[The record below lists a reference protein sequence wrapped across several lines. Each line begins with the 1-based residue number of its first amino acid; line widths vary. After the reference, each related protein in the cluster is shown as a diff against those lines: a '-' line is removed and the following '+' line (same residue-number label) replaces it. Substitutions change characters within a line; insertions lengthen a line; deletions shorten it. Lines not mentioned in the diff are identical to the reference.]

1 MTEKTGQP
9 MYIDTLDTAHPERV
23 LLHIS
28 LDYSGFRAVFDLPGK
43 RKLGIDI
50 AAFVKKSG
58 VIEVYEHLKGSEP
71 GRYWLVKSNRYEVD
85 GTDPLPLL
93 AAYLKTTLGG
103 IEHGYEDSF
112 AETVLAGIR
121 SERKDEQEP

>member
-1 MTEKTGQP
+1 
-9 MYIDTLDTAHPERV
+9 MYIDTLGELHPERV

-58 VIEVYEHLKGSEP
+58 VIEVYEHLRGSEP
-71 GRYWLVKSNRYEVD
+71 GRYWLIESRHYELA

-93 AAYLKTTLGG
+93 TMYLKKCIGG
-103 IEHGYEDSF
+103 IEHSYEGSF
-112 AETVLAGIR
+112 AEVILAGLR
-121 SERKDEQEP
+121 SERMRSTA